1 MILHGCEDNNN
12 SLHHTVI
19 WALPYSSSLSR
30 HPSSPV
36 SFPLSRDLSLTLS
49 CSHLQ
54 AHFCIKGSVTPV
66 SFGGGR
72 LFCNHSSP
80 SHTHPLVLA
89 WAPGTSAVKSFSL
102 SNQVSPIPSSWWQRC
117 PLQFSDGWA
126 HALPFL
132 SSRPGST
139 SAERLDNWLLPCARI
154 SVLHFPPLVGSSLPA
169 DQWAI
174 YLPNPTLQSTS

>member
-1 MILHGCEDNNN
+1 MAVKITTTVSTILWFGPCP
-12 SLHHTVI
+12 I
-19 WALPYSSSLSR
+19 LPASRGTLLPLFHFHSPEICPSLSVALIAR
-30 HPSSPV
+30 HISV
-36 SFPLSRDLSLTLS
+36 SKVLSLLFPL
-49 CSHLQ
+49 
-54 AHFCIKGSVTPV
+54 
-66 SFGGGR
+66 GGGR

-89 WAPGTSAVKSFSL
+89 WTPGTSAVKSFSL

-117 PLQFSDGWA
+117 PLHFSDGWA